1 MKLGVL
7 VKQVPGSE
15 SALRIAP
22 SNTWIEEA
30 AALFEMNESDNY
42 VFHYPI
48 KYGNL
53 NVKSGRSV
61 N

>member
-1 MKLGVL
+1 MKVCVL

-22 SNTWIEEA
+22 SNTWIEDA

-42 VFHYPI
+42 ALEEALRI
-48 KYGNL
+48 KESLGND
-53 NVKSGRSV
+53 S
-61 N
+61 